1 MRQVKMIYKS
11 NSYSAF
17 SRSAKLKSKMI
28 FCSSVVGF
36 LGFIFMSVFFL
47 SSCGFI
53 GVGGPNFVEQGSE
66 VGGPGDGDTPRLA
79 SRLRNNPGLAD
90 RDCEENDRCKETCR
104 YIYEESDSYRECYE
118 LTIEIVVRLEEVFHA
133 LFEADLEDLED
144 IDEDDLEDYLEI
156 GLDGW
161 KDKVIGKQKLNT
173 ADRNEK
179 FASVLGWIW
188 SQENK
193 MVSVLQREDRSNDIL
208 KELFLGH
215 CDLSTTSPPA
225 CGSHGS
231 PSPSGGLLEFDYATG
246 SVSYGESGVDRISV
260 ARIEDRENKEL
271 FLALIAGGEV
281 FFEGAAGDRRFE
293 AFALGNDLVEKACT
307 HRSSTS
313 VDQCIAAFYCYLS
326 SSSVSS
332 IYACQSD
339 GSDVSCIVE
348 NWSNI
353 RDAGVGKD
361 KAPYNG
367 IVKVGG
373 CTAAD
378 FTEFL

>member
-1 MRQVKMIYKS
+1 MIYKS

-17 SRSAKLKSKMI
+17 SRSAGLKSKMI

-260 ARIEDRENKEL
+260 ARIEDREL
-271 FLALIAGGEV
+271 FLALIAGGKV

-313 VDQCIAAFYCYLS
+313 VDQCIAAFYCYLR
-326 SSSVSS
+326 SVSG
-332 IYACQSD
+332 IHGCQTG
-339 GSDVSCIVE
+339 GSNPTEVSCIAN

-353 RDAGVGKD
+353 RDAGVGED
-361 KAPYNG
+361 TVLYNG
-367 IVKVGG
+367 
-373 CTAAD
+373 CTG
-378 FTEFL
+378 FTEFPPR